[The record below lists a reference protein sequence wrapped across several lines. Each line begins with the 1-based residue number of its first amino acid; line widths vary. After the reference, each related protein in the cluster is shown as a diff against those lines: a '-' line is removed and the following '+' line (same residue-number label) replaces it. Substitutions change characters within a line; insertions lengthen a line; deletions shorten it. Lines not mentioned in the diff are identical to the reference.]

1 MPYKHNAIPLKA
13 RTAPESADE
22 ALNAIVGGF
31 KRFRHEVFPQ
41 QQELFKAL
49 ASAQNPRAMFITC
62 ADSRIVPELITQS
75 APGDLFV
82 SRNVGNVVPPYG
94 QLLGGVSTAIEYAV
108 LALGVQHII
117 VCGHSD
123 CGAMKAVLAPESL
136 ERMPTVKAWLRHS
149 EVALRVV
156 EQNCGCDGHDT
167 LGILTEENVV
177 AQLNHLSTHPSV
189 AAKLASGQLFIHGW
203 VYDIETCAIRAY
215 DAEKG
220 EFRPIDDGPL
230 PMATPRARY
239 PQS

>member
-1 MPYKHNAIPLKA
+1 MPYKHNAIPLQA

-31 KRFRHEVFPQ
+31 KRFRNEVFPQ
-41 QQELFKAL
+41 QEELFKAL
-49 ASAQNPRAMFITC
+49 ATAQNPRAMFITC

-94 QLLGGVSTAIEYAV
+94 QMMGGVSTAIEYAV

-123 CGAMKAVLAPESL
+123 CGAMKAVLAPEGL

-156 EQNCGCDGHDT
+156 EENCGCGSHET

-203 VYDIETCAIRAY
+203 VYDIETSAIRAY
-215 DAEKG
+215 DAETG
-220 EFRPIDDGPL
+220 TFLPLDGDVV
-230 PMATPRARY
+230 PMATPKARY
-239 PQS
+239 TTR

>member
-1 MPYKHNAIPLKA
+1 MPYKHNAIPLQA

-31 KRFRHEVFPQ
+31 KRFRTEVFPQ
-41 QQELFKAL
+41 QEELFKAL

-82 SRNVGNVVPPYG
+82 TRNVGNVVPPYG
-94 QLLGGVSTAIEYAV
+94 QMMGGVSTAIEYAV

-123 CGAMKAVLAPESL
+123 CGAMKAVLNPQGL
-136 ERMPTVKAWLRHS
+136 ERMPTVKTWLRHS

-156 EQNCGCDGHDT
+156 EENCGCDGHDT

-203 VYDIETCAIRAY
+203 VYDIETSAIRAY
-215 DAEKG
+215 DAECGTFLPLDG
-220 EFRPIDDGPL
+220 EVV
-230 PMATPRARY
+230 PMATPKARY
-239 PQS
+239 PQQ